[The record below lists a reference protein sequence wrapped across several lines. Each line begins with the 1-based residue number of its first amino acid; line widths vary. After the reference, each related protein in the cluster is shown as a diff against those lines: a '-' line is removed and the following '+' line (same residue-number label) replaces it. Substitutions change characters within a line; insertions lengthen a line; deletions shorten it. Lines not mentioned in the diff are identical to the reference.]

1 MSKQV
6 YRTIKYADGIIKF
19 DPQSQN
25 YKLNDGAV
33 DEYCPHVKG
42 SETGKCN
49 NDEQKVSSAFIGL
62 INMFIGNNDK
72 ENIESDKLAEYA
84 ILWLSYILNQKE
96 KNSGIKLNDFYTN
109 HIKTHAHYNKK
120 ITNCNGNTTNKEF
133 IDKKKYLMNMDIID
147 ISNFYEAFEILCKI
161 YNTYNESSKKCTNCS
176 DNAKEF
182 DEKYKELNKD
192 SNNKSN
198 SYKNLLYSLSTDYN
212 NLKKY
217 LSDNCSD
224 TSEISSFPEIGIPE
238 GPFEIFED
246 TSSSIA
252 SKLIPVL
259 LIFSAIPVFLGISY
273 KYSLFGFD
281 KRLHRQ
287 YLREKIK
294 KIKRKMNNYI

>member
-1 MSKQV
+1 MSKAV
-6 YRTIKYADGIIKF
+6 CRIISHINGSIKF
-19 DPQSQN
+19 DSNSQN
-25 YKLNDGAV
+25 YTLSGGGLD
-33 DEYCPHVKG
+33 DYCPLVEG
-42 SETGKCN
+42 NERGQCN

-84 ILWLSYILNQKE
+84 ILWLSYILNQKG

-109 HIKTHAHYNKK
+109 HIKTHAHYNEK
-120 ITNCNGNTTNKEF
+120 ITNCKDNTTNKEF
-133 IDKKKYLMNMDIID
+133 IDKKKYLMNMDIKD
-147 ISNFYEAFEILCKI
+147 ISNFYKAFEILCKI

-212 NLKKY
+212 ILKKY

-238 GPFEIFED
+238 GPFEIFEA
-246 TSSSIA
+246 TSSPIA

-259 LIFSAIPVFLGISY
+259 LIFSAIPVFLGIAY

-294 KIKRKMNNYI
+294 KIKKKMNHYI